1 MRTLDIHWPDLPK
14 GVGVLSTLRSGG
26 VSTGAYADAG
36 GGGGLNLGTHVGDA
50 PEAVAENRAL
60 LRSLLP
66 ANPIWLEQVH
76 GTEVVNAQ
84 NHLTGDAAP
93 RADAIMATDG
103 GTVCPIM
110 TADCM
115 PVLLA
120 DTRGNLVAAAHAGWR
135 GLASGVIQNTVKQLQ
150 EAGADEILAW
160 LGPGIGPER
169 FEVGEDVQAAF
180 QHLGPAAKSA
190 FVAVAGKPGKY
201 LANLPALAQLV
212 LASVGVVQVAGGDR
226 CTVSEVSEFYSYRR
240 DRVTGRMATMIWIK

>member
-1 MRTLDIHWPDLPK
+1 MRTLDIHWPELPE

-26 VSTGAYADAG
+26 VSTGVYADLQG
-36 GGGGLNLGTHVGDA
+36 SGGLNLGAHVGDA

-66 ANPIWLEQVH
+66 GDPIWLEQVH

-84 NHLTGDAAP
+84 NVSTSDAAP
-93 RADAIMATDG
+93 RADAIMATAG
-103 GTVCPIM
+103 SQVCTIM

-120 DTRGNLVAAAHAGWR
+120 DKRGKVVGAAHAGWR
-135 GLASGVIQNTVKQLQ
+135 GLAGGVIQNTVKHLR
-150 EAGADEILAW
+150 EAGADELVAW

-169 FEVGEDVQAAF
+169 FEVGEDVLAAF
-180 QHLGPAAKSA
+180 QHLGPAAESA
-190 FVAVAGKPGKY
+190 FVPIVDKPDKY
-201 LANLPALAQLV
+201 LANLPALARLV
-212 LASVGVVQVAGGDR
+212 LVSAGVVQVAGGDR
-226 CTVSEVSEFYSYRR
+226 CTVSEASEFFSFRR

>member
-1 MRTLDIHWPDLPK
+1 MRTLDIHWPDLSK
-14 GVGVLSTLRSGG
+14 GVGVLSALRSGG
-26 VSTGAYADAG
+26 VSTGAYADAH

-84 NHLTGDAAP
+84 NQLTSDAAA
-93 RADAIMATDG
+93 RADAIMATAS
-103 GTVCPIM
+103 GTVCAIM

-135 GLASGVIQNTVKQLQ
+135 GLAGGVIQNTVKKLQ

-169 FEVGEDVQAAF
+169 FEVGEDVLAAF

-201 LANLPALAQLV
+201 LANLPVLARLV

>member
-1 MRTLDIHWPDLPK
+1 MRTLDIHWPELPE

-26 VSTGAYADAG
+26 VSTGAYADAR

-84 NHLTGDAAP
+84 NVSTRGAAP
-93 RADAIMATDG
+93 RADAIMATAG
-103 GTVCPIM
+103 SKICTIM

-120 DTRGNLVAAAHAGWR
+120 DRKGNLVAAAHAGWR
-135 GLASGVIQNTVKQLQ
+135 GLAGGLIQNTVKQLR
-150 EAGADEILAW
+150 EAGADEIVAW

-169 FEVGEDVQAAF
+169 FEVGEDVLVAF
-180 QHLGPAAKSA
+180 QHLGPSAKTAFAAITD
-190 FVAVAGKPGKY
+190 KPGKY
-201 LANLPALAQLV
+201 LANLPALARLV
-212 LASVGVVQVAGGDR
+212 LASVSVSQVAGGDR
-226 CTVSEVSEFYSYRR
+226 CTVREPSEFYSFRR

>member
-1 MRTLDIHWPDLPK
+1 MRTLDIDWPELPQ

-26 VSTGAYADAG
+26 VSTGVYADTL

-66 ANPIWLEQVH
+66 ADPIWLEQVH
-76 GTEVVNAQ
+76 GTEVVNA
-84 NHLTGDAAP
+84 HSVSAGDPAP
-93 RADAIMATDG
+93 RADAIMATAAG
-103 GTVCPIM
+103 AVCTIM

-120 DTRGNLVAAAHAGWR
+120 DANGKVVGAAHAGWR
-135 GLASGVIQNTVKQLQ
+135 GLASGVLQNTVSQLR
-150 EAGADEILAW
+150 EAGADEIVAW

-169 FEVGEDVQAAF
+169 FEVGEDVLAAF
-180 QHLGPAAKSA
+180 HHLAPAGDSA
-190 FVAVAGKPGKY
+190 FVPTADKPGKY
-201 LANLPALAQLV
+201 LANLPALARLV
-212 LASVGVVQVAGGDR
+212 LDRVGVRQVAGGER
-226 CTVSEVSEFYSYRR
+226 CTVSEPAEFYSFRR

>member
-14 GVGVLSTLRSGG
+14 CVGVLSTLRSGG
-26 VSTGAYADAG
+26 VSTGAYADAH

-50 PEAVAENRAL
+50 PQAVAENRAL

-76 GTEVVNAQ
+76 GTEVVHAQ
-84 NHLTGDAAP
+84 NQLTSDAAP
-93 RADAIMATDG
+93 RADAIMATAS
-103 GTVCPIM
+103 GTVCAIM

-135 GLASGVIQNTVKQLQ
+135 GLAGGVIQNTVKHLRD
-150 EAGADEILAW
+150 AGADEILAW

-169 FEVGEDVQAAF
+169 FEVGEDVLAAF

-201 LANLPALAQLV
+201 LANLPFLARLV

-226 CTVSEVSEFYSYRR
+226 CTVSEASEFYSYRR

>member
-26 VSTGAYADAG
+26 VSTGAYADAQG
-36 GGGGLNLGTHVGDA
+36 EGGLNLGTHVGDA

-76 GTEVVNAQ
+76 GTEVVSAQ
-84 NHLTGDAAP
+84 SLSASGVTP
-93 RADAIMATDG
+93 RADAILARSAG
-103 GTVCPIM
+103 AVCTIM

-120 DTRGNLVAAAHAGWR
+120 DKRGKLVGAAHAGWR
-135 GLASGVIQNTVKQLQ
+135 GLANGVLQNTVIQLR
-150 EAGADEILAW
+150 EAGADEIVAW
-160 LGPGIGPER
+160 LGPGIGPEH
-169 FEVGEDVQAAF
+169 FEVGDDVLDAFSHLAQAA
-180 QHLGPAAKSA
+180 QPA
-190 FVAVAGKPGKY
+190 FVPIPDKSGKY
-201 LANLPALAQLV
+201 LANLPALARLV

-226 CTVSEVSEFYSYRR
+226 CTVSEASEFYSFRR

>member
-1 MRTLDIHWPDLPK
+1 MRTLDIHWPELPE

-26 VSTGAYADAG
+26 VSTGVYDDAQG
-36 GGGGLNLGTHVGDA
+36 AGGLNLGTHVGDA

-66 ANPIWLEQVH
+66 ADPIWLEQVH

-84 NHLTGDAAP
+84 SVSASDAAP
-93 RADAIMATDG
+93 RADAIMAIAG
-103 GTVCPIM
+103 GTVCAIM

-120 DTRGNLVAAAHAGWR
+120 DANGKVVGAAHAGWR
-135 GLASGVIQNTVKQLQ
+135 GLASGVLQNTVSQLR
-150 EAGADEILAW
+150 EAGADEIVAW

-169 FEVGEDVQAAF
+169 FEVGEDVLAAF
-180 QHLGPAAKSA
+180 QHLGPLATSA
-190 FVAVAGKPGKY
+190 FVPVAGKPGKY
-201 LANLPALAQLV
+201 LANLPALARLV
-212 LASVGVVQVAGGDR
+212 LASVGVRQVAGGER
-226 CTVSEVSEFYSYRR
+226 CTVSEPAEFYSFRR